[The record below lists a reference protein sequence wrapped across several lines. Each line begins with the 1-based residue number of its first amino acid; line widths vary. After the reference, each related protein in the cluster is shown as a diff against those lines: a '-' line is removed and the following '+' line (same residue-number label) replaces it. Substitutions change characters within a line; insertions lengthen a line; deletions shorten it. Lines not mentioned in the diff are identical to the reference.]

1 MAKRVDFVFTKNW
14 GLTEKGTV
22 MTLRRATAREL
33 QDIHKVGK
41 IQKAVKPDYDKA
53 EPKAKTRATK

>member
-1 MAKRVDFVFTKNW
+1 MAV
-14 GLTEKGTV
+14 
-22 MTLRRATAREL
+22 EL

-41 IQKAVKPDYDKA
+41 IKKAEAEPKAKAIKPKEDKA